1 MTRDEAYLLI
11 LANFAYIDN
20 DISKEEVDKIKF
32 IQKKLGLIGDVE
44 KIIKGVVENPINSEI
59 ERYAQAIAYLTQNL
73 TKSEKTDFIKYSV
86 EIITADGKVFANEII
101 KLELLAKNWEL
112 ELSKIL

>member
-20 DISKEEVDKIKF
+20 EITKEEVGKIKS
-32 IQKKLGLIGDVE
+32 IQKKLGLIGDVD
-44 KIIKGVVENPINSEI
+44 KIIKGVVENPINDEI
-59 ERYAQAIAYLTQNL
+59 ERYSKAIAYLSENL
-73 TKSEKTDFIKYSV
+73 TKIEKSDFIKYSAEV
-86 EIITADGKVFANEII
+86 ITADGKVFANEII

>member
-1 MTRDEAYLLI
+1 MSRDEAYLLI

-20 DISKEEVDKIKF
+20 EIAKEEIDKIKS
-32 IQKKLGLIGDVE
+32 IQKKLGLIGDVD
-44 KIIKGVVENPINSEI
+44 KIIKGVVENPINDEI
-59 ERYAQAIAYLTQNL
+59 ERYAKAIAYLSENL
-73 TKSEKTDFIKYSV
+73 TKSEKSDFIKYSSEV
-86 EIITADGKVFANEII
+86 ITADGKVYANEII